1 MKNKMSSIRN
11 SMVFFSVSIILLMAL
26 LSLYTLGIMNRYKDQ
41 VSTMFENHI
50 YLKNI
55 ENQMNALD
63 ENLLGYLTTK
73 SSTKLNDYL
82 IGVDALEDEISAFNE
97 DDIEHNELYMK
108 NVFNL
113 IDQYQVEADLAIT
126 FKRQRNV
133 NEYYKHY
140 EKSQKIQGFVF
151 EYILQMNK
159 QQIETNSIAYLEL
172 LNQTRLLQTTTNVII
187 LDLIILSMLIV
198 YVITSNMV
206 KPINA
211 LYKSAEEISEGN
223 FKTEDIIIDSD
234 NEYRMLA
241 EAFNKMK
248 NNIVLHIDTLKLQAE
263 MEAELKDEHMKNL
276 KMTYL
281 LERAKLSALQSQI
294 NPHFLFNT
302 INAGVQLSVIEN
314 ASKTGHFLETMSRLF
329 RYNMR
334 MQQDYCTLEDEI
346 RNIKD
351 YYELLIVRFRDRIQ
365 FEFIVEPETMMVLMP
380 PMILQP
386 IVENS
391 YIHGLSSLE
400 QGGKITIISQMM
412 SDYVEVIIKDNGV
425 GMSEKIIH
433 EIMKKSESENI
444 GVRNVRERLE
454 LYYHQENL
462 FDIKNSDGVEVTIK
476 LPIEVNDV

>member
-1 MKNKMSSIRN
+1 
-11 SMVFFSVSIILLMAL
+11 
-26 LSLYTLGIMNRYKDQ
+26 
-41 VSTMFENHI
+41 
-50 YLKNI
+50 
-55 ENQMNALD
+55 
-63 ENLLGYLTTK
+63 
-73 SSTKLNDYL
+73 
-82 IGVDALEDEISAFNE
+82 
-97 DDIEHNELYMK
+97 
-108 NVFNL
+108 
-113 IDQYQVEADLAIT
+113 
-126 FKRQRNV
+126 
-133 NEYYKHY
+133 
-140 EKSQKIQGFVF
+140 
-151 EYILQMNK
+151 
-159 QQIETNSIAYLEL
+159 
-172 LNQTRLLQTTTNVII
+172 
-187 LDLIILSMLIV
+187 MLIV

-223 FKTEDIIIDSD
+223 FGTEDVIIESD

-302 INAGVQLSVIEN
+302 INAGVQLSVLEN

-334 MQQDYCTLEDEI
+334 MKQDYCTLEDEI

-365 FEFIVEPETMMVLMP
+365 FEFILEPEAMKVLMP

-400 QGGKITIISQMM
+400 QGGKITIISQMQ
-412 SDYVEVIIKDNGV
+412 SEYVEVIIKDNGV
-425 GMSEKIIH
+425 GMSEEIIH

-462 FDIKNSDGVEVTIK
+462 FEIKNNNGVEVTIK